1 VSATLVTSQPA
12 GAALRGLFDSRD
24 PGLTGGPTLGVGD
37 HGKVAVSVAP
47 LECIV
52 WQAQSPLPA
61 SGQAPSIG
69 FAAPAS
75 GSVLAFTA
83 RSVDGQVIPI
93 RQEIRADVAGGDGFA
108 EVTFVMQR
116 ASRPGQYEL
125 LGTADSAPYRVFWR
139 PPADLA
145 PGDELTFIATLDD
158 LRGRRASARID
169 RMRVAP
175 TSLSFGIR
183 GAVVPTLTQEPETV
197 EHIQAGRDL
206 TLTVAAAG
214 TGPLEFRWLHD
225 GNEIAG
231 ASKPALALKKV
242 SAEAAGHYV
251 ALVHNREGTAIS
263 RDVFVRVDPQQ

>member
-1 VSATLVTSQPA
+1 M
-12 GAALRGLFDSRD
+12 
-24 PGLTGGPTLGVGD
+24 
-37 HGKVAVSVAP
+37 
-47 LECIV
+47 
-52 WQAQSPLPA
+52 
-61 SGQAPSIG
+61 
-69 FAAPAS
+69 
-75 GSVLAFTA
+75 
-83 RSVDGQVIPI
+83 
-93 RQEIRADVAGGDGFA
+93 AGGDGFA

-225 GNEIAG
+225 GNEN
-231 ASKPALALKKV
+231 SK
-242 SAEAAGHYV
+242 
-251 ALVHNREGTAIS
+251 GTAKAPPSAGTFSSALTLSS
-263 RDVFVRVDPQQ
+263 RTASIRPAARSRRGLP